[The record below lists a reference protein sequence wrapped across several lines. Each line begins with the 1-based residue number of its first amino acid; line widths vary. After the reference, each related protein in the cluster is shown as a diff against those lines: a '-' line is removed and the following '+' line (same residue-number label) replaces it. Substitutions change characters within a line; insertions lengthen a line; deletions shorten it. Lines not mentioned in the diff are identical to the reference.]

1 MMRQMYVQHQRVV
14 KESPTKSVKGMNLE
28 RRSYIE
34 SEIKRVIE
42 SGDLEEIQIVRK
54 GMKSEYKE
62 SYNKNL
68 VMECFYQNMFRK
80 LDEALAQL
88 LQS

>member
-1 MMRQMYVQHQRVV
+1 M
-14 KESPTKSVKGMNLE
+14 TLE
-28 RRSYIE
+28 RRAYIE

-42 SGDLEEIQIVRK
+42 SGDLEEMQIVRK

-68 VMECFYQNMFRK
+68 VMECFYQNMLKK
-80 LDEALAQL
+80 LDEALQQL
-88 LQS
+88 VHQS